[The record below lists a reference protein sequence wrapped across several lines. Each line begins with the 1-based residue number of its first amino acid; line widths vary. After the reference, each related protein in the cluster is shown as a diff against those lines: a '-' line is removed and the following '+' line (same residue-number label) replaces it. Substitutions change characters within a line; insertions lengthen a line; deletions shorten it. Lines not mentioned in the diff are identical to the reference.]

1 MTPRS
6 TPSPSRTYQ
15 TTKPGTAGLHS
26 MGGRFTGGQ
35 KPKNMKATITR
46 LWKMVGNEQWKL
58 ISIFLLS
65 TLGSVMGLIG
75 PLLVG

>member
-1 MTPRS
+1 
-6 TPSPSRTYQ
+6 
-15 TTKPGTAGLHS
+15 